1 MRKYGKFLA
10 IALVIST
17 AGTTIPVT
25 TAPITAEAASIS
37 LNKKSLTLATKDSY
51 ALKLTGA
58 KGVSWAS
65 KNKAIATVNK
75 SGKVTAKKAGKTM
88 ITATYKGKTYKC
100 AVVVKAPKI
109 SNAKVSMAIGGT
121 KQLSVLYT
129 ISRVQ
134 WRSSKPSVAVVNR
147 KGVVTGKK
155 AGTTVITAVVNGKKF
170 SSTVKVSKASTKVRL
185 NASKSTVKIGG
196 SETLKLN
203 NASGRI
209 SWKSSN
215 KDVASVNSKGIVK
228 GLRPGK
234 TVITATNGRKSYKC
248 TVTVPKPKLKFSNG
262 KSINYGETTT
272 VTMTGVEG
280 KVKWESDLDFI
291 ATINSKGVITPVDN
305 TSATVSF
312 TATVGK
318 YTMEFSINTQFVP
331 ESYNDVFI
339 GGSYSFLEKG
349 ETITDYDSE
358 FVKIEDGKIIPIKTT
373 KQTKVTVKGKNS
385 AHFLF
390 LTVKEPTFLKQTVTI
405 TEGSKKTVFRDC
417 ASTVSWSV
425 ADTSIASVNSKST
438 VTAKKPGKTTLTAT
452 IGSKKYTCTLV
463 VEKDKN
469 ALPDKKEYDESGDDT
484 VATLSNGDIVRTYMN
499 NYDVPMEARID
510 IFKLTHLDTSATQG
524 KVYEEPYTAGLGHYL
539 EYNDYYVINSQDW
552 FPDSKDVFEESYD
565 RVYDLFK
572 ELGIL
577 DQPDYVKARE
587 IAVWMKSTKTYGEI
601 HSVNGTWLGVD
612 KCQCQRAASIY
623 QEFMWLLDI
632 PCKLVTS
639 EKLNHAWNVIQLDGK
654 WYRVDV
660 TPNDGEVLYDRPIS
674 SILDIKYEDEDNSR
688 YLADL
693 YAIGGKANAGKDY
706 MSGSKLLFY
715 DTIEDFY
722 TALADKNSQLWE
734 NYNNDRGLAACIKS
748 FVANEDTYSELNSK
762 IEFVGREAHL
772 TYGSFF
778 LVDKNGYAYNND
790 DNSIVTCY
798 VITHSPTWNG
808 HPNISTHPETYNPKL
823 KPLSSYLK

>member
-75 SGKVTAKKAGKTM
+75 SGKVTAKKAGKTT
-88 ITATYKGKTYKC
+88 ITAIYKGKTYKC
-100 AVVVKAPKI
+100 AVVVKARKI
-109 SNAKVSMAIGGT
+109 SNAKVSMSVGGT

-170 SSTVKVSKASTKVRL
+170 SSTVKVSKASTKVKL

-234 TVITATNGRKSYKC
+234 TVITATNGGKSYKC

-318 YTMEFSINTQFVP
+318 YTMEFSIDTQFVP

-358 FVKIEDGKIIPIKTT
+358 FVKIDDGKIIPIKTT

-469 ALPDKKEYDESGDDT
+469 ALPDKKRYDWDEY
-484 VATLSNGDIVRTYMN
+484 TYI
-499 NYDVPMEARID
+499 NYDLPMEARID
-510 IFKLTHLDTSATQG
+510 MFSLSFENRDAIKG
-524 KVYEEPYTAGLGHYL
+524 KFYNQPNGTGYVL
-539 EYNDYYVINSQDW
+539 EYDDYFVMVNGFLPPFSISGD
-552 FPDSKDVFEESYD
+552 PLVESYD

-587 IAVWMKSTKTYGEI
+587 IAVWMKSTKTYSLDM
-601 HSVNGTWLGVD
+601 HSTDGTWLGVD
-612 KCQCQRAASIY
+612 KMKCGNAADMY
-623 QEFMWLLDI
+623 LVFMWLLDI
-632 PCKLVTS
+632 PCKIVTS
-639 EKLNHAWNVIQLDGK
+639 EELNHDWNVIQLDGK
-654 WYRVDV
+654 WYEVDT
-660 TPNDGEVLYDRPIS
+660 TPANEIS
-674 SILDIKYEDEDNSR
+674 YASGMNFIMTDPLSEKWTTKYN
-688 YLADL
+688 ADC
-693 YAIGGKANAGKDY
+693 YAVGGKANIGTDYTLGIKTLYYNTLDDLVADLDDKD
-706 MSGSKLLFY
+706 SKFY
-715 DTIEDFY
+715 ESYYRDHGYSI
-722 TALADKNSQLWE
+722 
-734 NYNNDRGLAACIKS
+734 CIKS
-748 FVANEDTYSELNSK
+748 YVYNDENEELLYEKLSPILK
-762 IEFVGREAHL
+762 TGCSIDRFAM
-772 TYGSFF
+772 
-778 LVDKNGYAYNND
+778 DKNNVMLYNI
-790 DNSIVTCY
+790 DNKATTYFVNGAPT
-798 VITHSPTWNG
+798 TWNG